1 MNPQTTL
8 PGLEFPTSSRVSLRI
23 EVTGDL
29 NVSAFVAR
37 QKANR
42 FLILEVGDQLR
53 AGKPELIVHQVLGW
67 RVPVEYAPS
76 KSGTLGIVGHL
87 LVDGETGEIT
97 IADGLTTEDLLSR
110 ADTLYERTAL

>member
-8 PGLEFPTSSRVSLRI
+8 PGLELPTNSRVSLKI

-37 QKANR
+37 QKAHR

-53 AGKPELIVHQVLGW
+53 AGTPELIVHHVLGW

-76 KSGTLGIVGHL
+76 KSGILGIVGHL
-87 LVDGETGEIT
+87 LVDGETGEVT
-97 IADGLTTEDLLSR
+97 IADSQTTEDLLTR
-110 ADTLYERTAL
+110 ADTLYDSN

>member
-1 MNPQTTL
+1 MNGQIAL
-8 PGLEFPTSSRVSLRI
+8 PGLELPTSSRVSVKI

-42 FLILEVGDQLR
+42 FLILEAGDQLH
-53 AGKPELIVHQVLGW
+53 AGTPELIMHQVLGW
-67 RVPVEYAPS
+67 CVPVEYAPS
-76 KSGTLGIVGHL
+76 KSGPLRIVGHL

-97 IADGLTTEDLLSR
+97 LTDGLSTEDLLSR
-110 ADTLYERTAL
+110 ADALYDLV

>member
-1 MNPQTTL
+1 MNGQIAL
-8 PGLEFPTSSRVSLRI
+8 PGLELPTSSRVSVKI

-42 FLILEVGDQLR
+42 FLILEAGDQLR
-53 AGKPELIVHQVLGW
+53 AGTPELIVHHVLSW
-67 RVPVEYAPS
+67 RVPIEYAPS
-76 KSGTLGIVGHL
+76 KSGVLGIVGHL

-97 IADGLTTEDLLSR
+97 IADGQTAEDLLTR
-110 ADTLYERTAL
+110 AEALYARTTL